1 MHFTSRIAAL
11 MLVSMAANAA
21 SIAIYS
27 TGVNT
32 TTNRITINGANFSP
46 SGLAPTVVFATT
58 TLALLSFTNH
68 SAVAQLPS
76 GFGAGSYSLKVTNS
90 VPQTATFSVTLGAVG
105 PAGPQGP
112 AGAQGA
118 TGPQGAVGPIGP
130 AGPEGPQGPQ
140 GPQGQQGNP
149 GPAGPQ
155 GPAGPNTQAIALLRW
170 YAANQTTSFP
180 AGSQPQQ
187 VAFDGAN
194 IWVTNQYSNTV
205 TKLQVPTGNSLGTF
219 AVGNRPFGLAYDGAN
234 IWVGNILDNTITKL
248 RASDGTV
255 LGTFGVASPYH

>member
-105 PAGPQGP
+105 PA
-112 AGAQGA
+112 
-118 TGPQGAVGPIGP
+118 
-130 AGPEGPQGPQ
+130 